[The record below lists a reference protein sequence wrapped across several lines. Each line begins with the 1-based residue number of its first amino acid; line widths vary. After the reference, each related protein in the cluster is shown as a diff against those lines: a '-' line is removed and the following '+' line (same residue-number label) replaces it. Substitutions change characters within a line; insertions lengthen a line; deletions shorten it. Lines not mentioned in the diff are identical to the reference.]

1 MVSIRRRILESDSGI
16 LPNTYQH
23 IEYVQRGTSV
33 SNTAGYNST
42 YWMPSGDKQLDIYAG
57 AMAIAQQA
65 DSAGGYVCGSRQNNS
80 GDTVGYGIYFDQNTT
95 RIGKFNGVSAY
106 IEPEGGNSIRNIKY
120 DLHAVWTPD
129 SVSITDGTHSD
140 SNTGTSRAI
149 VSNTAVFGCVAYNS
163 SQLRHGLKGRIYY
176 LRIYEDGEL
185 KVNFIPC
192 RRLEDDMVGFYDTVS
207 QAFRSNGNYTAGPD
221 V

>member
-1 MVSIRRRILESDSGI
+1 MVSMRRRLLESDSGV
-16 LPNTYQH
+16 LPNTYQR
-23 IEYVQRGTSV
+23 IEYVERGTSV

-42 YWMPSGDKQLDIYAG
+42 YWMPAGDKQLDIYAG

-65 DSAGGYVCGSRQNNS
+65 DTAGGYVCGSRQNNS

-95 RIGKFNGVSAY
+95 RIGMFNGTSAY
-106 IEPEGGNSIRNIKY
+106 IEPEGGNSIRNKKY
-120 DLHAVWTPD
+120 DLHAVWTPT
-129 SVSITDGTHSD
+129 SVSITDGTNSD
-140 SNTGTSRAI
+140 TQSGTARNI

-192 RRLEDDMVGFYDTVS
+192 KRISDSMVGFYDTVS
-207 QAFRSNGNYTAGPD
+207 QAFRSNGNYTAGPNI
-221 V
+221 